1 MKTLL
6 DIIAIISF
14 ILLFITPKNIGS
26 TILST
31 DEFYIS
37 AYFILKFKQK
47 NERWLDP
54 VFVLERTIFHE

>member
-1 MKTLL
+1 M
-6 DIIAIISF
+6 
-14 ILLFITPKNIGS
+14 GS